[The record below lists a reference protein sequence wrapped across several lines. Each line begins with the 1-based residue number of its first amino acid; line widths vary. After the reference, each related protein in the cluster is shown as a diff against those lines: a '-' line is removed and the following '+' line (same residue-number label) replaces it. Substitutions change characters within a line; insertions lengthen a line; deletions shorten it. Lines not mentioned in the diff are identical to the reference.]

1 MNLTDYTTQFG
12 DELRLCPKPPA
23 ELSEGDAS
31 FLSAIGL
38 PHSAPG
44 YLGFTI
50 DRGIES
56 VVAQGWPTA
65 IEGTHLY
72 MIGHEGAGDPVVID
86 ATTGQLLVLDHE
98 QGFVKRSFLNS
109 TLPQLASTL
118 AAVSRVMDS
127 DYKFDD
133 EATYIALLR
142 EIADIDFAA
151 TLADGF
157 WPSEL
162 AMMLGDTIEPQWNKE
177 G

>member
-1 MNLTDYTTQFG
+1 MNPTEYTTQFG
-12 DELRLCPKPPA
+12 DELRLCPNPPA
-23 ELSEGDAS
+23 ELSEADS
-31 FLSAIGL
+31 TFLSTIGL

-50 DRGIES
+50 DRGIGS
-56 VVAQGWPTA
+56 VAEQGWPTA
-65 IEGTHLY
+65 IDGTHWY

-86 ATTGQLLVLDHE
+86 ATTGHLLVLDHE

-118 AAVSRVMDS
+118 AVVSRVMRS

-133 EATYIALLR
+133 EATYTALLR
-142 EIADIDFAA
+142 EIAGIDFAA

-162 AMMLGDTIEPQWNKE
+162 AMMLGDTIEPQWNEE